1 MLQPSQPLCLAHFTS
16 KPQSLIRF
24 SVGLVIEEARYGPAG
39 HGEEQARQLDID
51 VTIPLQ
57 ALVHN
62 SQLYIPGG
70 RSKVSSR
77 PALFLYCPSIATCI
91 VIPVAEATLVGLIH
105 GARDVPCRAQ
115 LKRHY
120 TLMGRVIVSIEL
132 SNSSSMLHH
141 RGRGLQGPKPPS
153 ASIWPR
159 WSGPQP
165 KLVQL
170 SVG

>member
-1 MLQPSQPLCLAHFTS
+1 MLQPSHPLCLAHFTS
-16 KPQSLIRF
+16 KSQSLIRF

-51 VTIPLQ
+51 VTVPLQ

-77 PALFLYCPSIATCI
+77 PALFIYYPSIATRI
-91 VIPVAEATLVGLIH
+91 VIPVAEATLVGSMH

-115 LKRHY
+115 LKR
-120 TLMGRVIVSIEL
+120 S
-132 SNSSSMLHH
+132 LHINGPSDSKH
-141 RGRGLQGPKPPS
+141 RTVECIKHAAPS
-153 ASIWPR
+153 RERFAGSEAP
-159 WSGPQP
+159 
-165 KLVQL
+165 LAH
-170 SVG
+170 